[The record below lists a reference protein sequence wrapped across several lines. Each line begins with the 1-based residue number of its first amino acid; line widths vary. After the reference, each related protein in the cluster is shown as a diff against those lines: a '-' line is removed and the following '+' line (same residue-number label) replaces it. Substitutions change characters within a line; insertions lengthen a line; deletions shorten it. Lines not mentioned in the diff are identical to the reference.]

1 MKAKEEVKE
10 LMKEIE
16 GFKEKSEFLHSNK
29 FPTFN
34 NDDGDLH
41 PKESFMK
48 IPVEIKE
55 IHKGFKERTTP
66 FKGKIL

>member
-1 MKAKEEVKE
+1 MKGKEEVKE

-41 PKESFMK
+41 PKE
-48 IPVEIKE
+48 
-55 IHKGFKERTTP
+55 
-66 FKGKIL
+66 